1 MDNNTDERERERESD
16 RRFYHHIVKNI
27 IPLIQTKEWNNVYYY
42 TIHDFIR
49 CVESSEQ
56 QYKYFSILKQ
66 LYERI
71 ECERKLYKP
80 SNGDINQTQLIL
92 KLSKSIY
99 NLMNNQKN

>member
-1 MDNNTDERERERESD
+1 MDNNKRQKIRDECD
-16 RRFYHHIVKNI
+16 RRFYHHILKNI
-27 IPLIQTKEWNNVYYY
+27 IPLIHSKKWNNVYYY

>member
-1 MDNNTDERERERESD
+1 MDNNKTQKIRDECK
-16 RRFYHHIVKNI
+16 RRFNHHIEKNI
-27 IPLIQTKEWNNVYYY
+27 IPLIHSKKWNNVYYY